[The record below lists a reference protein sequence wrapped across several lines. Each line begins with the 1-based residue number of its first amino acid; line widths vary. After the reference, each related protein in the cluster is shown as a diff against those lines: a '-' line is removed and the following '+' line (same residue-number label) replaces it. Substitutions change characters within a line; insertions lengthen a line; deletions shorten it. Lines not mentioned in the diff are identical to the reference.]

1 MPPLARSQASKLPWL
16 NTPPPPARMHQAQP
30 EQEGGQ
36 VRARREPQ
44 IALHTYTTCH
54 IGHRISRSLAPH
66 NAALSRLSSYLGL
79 ETCTIQHNSTNL
91 YEPSA
96 IFISD
101 VHRRTCRLARQACA
115 AGHPPPLAAA
125 GCAESLTSSC
135 TGYCRLPEPPAQAS
149 RHLASRHLASRHLVL
164 CHLVP
169 ATSYSA
175 TSIRDR
181 RHRAAAD
188 APRPSATW

>member
-1 MPPLARSQASKLPWL
+1 MRGANLKSRYTRTPHATSVIAS
-16 NTPPPPARMHQAQP
+16 R
-30 EQEGGQ
+30 G
-36 VRARREPQ
+36 
-44 IALHTYTTCH
+44 
-54 IGHRISRSLAPH
+54 RSLRTTQPSLVFRRTSVSKHAQ
-66 NAALSRLSSYLGL
+66 SSTTRQTY
-79 ETCTIQHNSTNL
+79 NL
-91 YEPSA
+91 YDYEPRA